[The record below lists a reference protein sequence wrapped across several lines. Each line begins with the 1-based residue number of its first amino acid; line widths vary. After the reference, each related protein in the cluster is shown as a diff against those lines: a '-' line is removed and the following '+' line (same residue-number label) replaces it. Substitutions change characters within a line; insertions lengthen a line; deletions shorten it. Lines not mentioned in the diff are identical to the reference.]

1 MSRLTP
7 PTRRP
12 TGRIA
17 SAQRGMTLI
26 FALITMLALS
36 LAAVALIRAV
46 DTGTGV
52 LGNLGFKRDALLATD
67 TAMRTAIGWV
77 QTRAGKVELDTDS
90 PAGIGYFASYFDRLD
105 AIGHST
111 DPQRTAIDWD
121 GDGCAAAK
129 SNGVA
134 VAACIQPSA
143 SFDVRNGAIKARYVV
158 ERLCSQPGNMTTVT
172 GMVCA
177 KPMSVTETVSVRG
190 KIDYNTLPPPGLQSL
205 QQFFRIT
212 VRTEGARNATSLTET
227 IVHF

>member
-1 MSRLTP
+1 MSRSSFLH
-7 PTRRP
+7 RRP
-12 TGRIA
+12 PGRIA

-77 QTRAGKVELDTDS
+77 QARAGKVDLQTDA
-90 PAGIGYFASYFDRLD
+90 PACIGYFASYFDRLD
-105 AIGHST
+105 AVGHGT
-111 DPQRTAIDWD
+111 DPQRTAVDWD

-129 SNGVA
+129 ANGVA

-143 SFDVRNGAIKARYVV
+143 SFNVRNGAIKARYVV
-158 ERLCSQPGNMTTVT
+158 ERLCNQPGDSLTVA
-172 GMVCA
+172 GMVCS
-177 KPMSVTETVSVRG
+177 KPMTVTETVSVRG
-190 KIDYNTLPPPGLQSL
+190 RIDYTTMPPPGTPSL